1 MPNARTVSL
10 SRTIVVS
17 VLAASALGGCAG
29 YSRPLTTAGPIFVPH
44 PIEVAVT
51 KLRHPVRL
59 DGAVIPPA
67 EWASL
72 DSFLA
77 RSDLR
82 PGDEATIL
90 FAGGPAETQ
99 AAGDVAAHL
108 HGSGVTL
115 RLAADGRQGPG
126 GLEVVIE
133 RYVASVADC
142 PNWTRSPSGDPSN
155 STSGGFG
162 CAAQSNLAAMV
173 VDAHDLVA
181 GRAPGPVVGDPA
193 ARPIGRYREGL
204 TPALGATAPAGA
216 TPAPS
221 PAGGAAGAPPGG
233 A

>member
-1 MPNARTVSL
+1 MQNARVASL
-10 SRTIVVS
+10 SRTILGA
-17 VLAASALGGCAG
+17 VLAASSLGGCAG
-29 YSRPLTTAGPIFVPH
+29 YSRPVTTAGPIFVPH

-59 DGAVIPPA
+59 DGGAIPPA
-67 EWASL
+67 EWSAL

-90 FAGGPAETQ
+90 FHDAPVDAH

-115 RLAADGRQGPG
+115 RLAADARQAPG

-142 PNWTRSPSGDPSN
+142 PNWTRYPGGDSSN
-155 STSGGFG
+155 SVSGGFN
-162 CAAQSNLAAMV
+162 CASQSNLAAMV

-193 ARPIGRYREGL
+193 ARPVGRYREGL

-216 TPAPS
+216 TPAAS